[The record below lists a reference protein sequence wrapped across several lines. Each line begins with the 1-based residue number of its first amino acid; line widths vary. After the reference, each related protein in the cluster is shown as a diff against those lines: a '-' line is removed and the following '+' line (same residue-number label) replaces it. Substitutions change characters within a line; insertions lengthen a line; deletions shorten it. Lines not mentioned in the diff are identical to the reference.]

1 MSSIET
7 ETSCKKKIIKS
18 LDPLLPDIKLMRKK
32 TNKELGYIEDEAIKN
47 KLIASL
53 NTSIDE
59 MKKHKKYNYI
69 VSSNRNTIRRGFKS
83 YFFDEKNGYYKN
95 GENVDDDIC
104 TDMIYETPIGVFK
117 LNRGI
122 QNVSTS
128 FKHVNPIMESI
139 FGDKYEIDIYRSV
152 GKKEIYKV
160 DTSSLK
166 FRNEKE
172 IDELTEILDN
182 EFKDIMKDIKFRTYV
197 DDEGNELQIEK
208 LTIERLF
215 KIHRCI
221 DGHRQYIYHYN
232 KAREIYTELCTKHGY
247 DYHEYGGVR
256 CGRFTQDVIISK
268 SCLIKE
274 FIKQETNRTGI
285 DYISIVNI
293 RILELTKNE
302 KLRYQVMY
310 SVNDIEYN
318 EDDIEYEND
327 SNSI

>member
-1 MSSIET
+1 
-7 ETSCKKKIIKS
+7 
-18 LDPLLPDIKLMRKK
+18 
-32 TNKELGYIEDEAIKN
+32 
-47 KLIASL
+47 L
-53 NTSIDE
+53 NTTIDE
-59 MKKHKKYNYI
+59 LNKYKKYNFI

-117 LNRGI
+117 LHRGT

-139 FGDKYEIDIYRSV
+139 FGDKYEIDMYRSV

-182 EFKDIMKDIKFRTYV
+182 EFKNIMKDIKFRIYV
-197 DDEGNELQIEK
+197 DDEGNELQIER

-221 DGHRQYIYHYN
+221 DGHRLYIYHYN
-232 KAREIYTELCTKHGY
+232 KARGIYTELCTKHGY
-247 DYHEYGGVR
+247 DYHEYRGVR
-256 CGRFTQDVIISK
+256 CGRFLQDVIISK
-268 SCLIKE
+268 SCLINE

-285 DYISIVNI
+285 DYVSMINI

-302 KLRYQVMY
+302 RFRFQVMY
-310 SVNDIEYN
+310 SVNDIEYG
-318 EDDIEYEND
+318 DIERDEND
-327 SNSI
+327 ENDGDNII